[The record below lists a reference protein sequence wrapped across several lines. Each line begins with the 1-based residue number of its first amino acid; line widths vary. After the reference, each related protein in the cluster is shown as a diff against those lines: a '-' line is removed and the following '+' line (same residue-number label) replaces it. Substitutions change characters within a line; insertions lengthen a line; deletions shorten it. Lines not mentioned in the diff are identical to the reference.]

1 MTGRA
6 GETARTELAVA
17 RLVACY
23 EGLTP
28 ASLADLGACYAADAQ
43 FRDPFNQ
50 VEGRSAILRIFEH
63 MFATAD
69 APRFRVTWQMVQGRE
84 AMLGWEFH
92 LRLRGQPRV
101 IEGVSHLRFDGVG
114 QVVAHRDYWDAV
126 GELYEKLP
134 VVGAGLAWL
143 RRRLA
148 APQP

>member
-6 GETARTELAVA
+6 GETAQTEVAVA
-17 RLVACY
+17 RLVVCY
-23 EGLTP
+23 ESLTLTG
-28 ASLADLGACYAADAQ
+28 LADLGACYAEDAQ

-50 VEGRSAILRIFEH
+50 VEGRAAILRIFEH

-84 AMLGWEFH
+84 AVLGWEFQ
-92 LRLRGQPRV
+92 LRLRGRPGV
-101 IEGVSHLRFDGVG
+101 IEGVSHLRFDAAG
-114 QVVAHRDYWDAV
+114 QVVAHRDYWDAAS
-126 GELYEKLP
+126 ELYEKLP
-134 VVGAGLAWL
+134 VVGAGVAWL